1 MPKKILIVEDNLQNL
16 RVVQLSLKD
25 QGYLLREATDGKN
38 ALRIALKERP
48 DLIIMD
54 IQLPG
59 LSGIEVTKK
68 LRERPDFQQ
77 VPIVAVTAYAM
88 KGDKEKALDIG
99 FDAYLTK
106 PISTQEIASL
116 VAEMLVGKRPLP
128 GVSENCGGQL

>member
-1 MPKKILIVEDNLQNL
+1 MPKKILIIEDNLQNL

-25 QGYLLREATDGKN
+25 QGYLLLEATDGN
-38 ALRIALKERP
+38 DALKLALKERP

-59 LSGIEVTKK
+59 MSGIEITRK

-88 KGDKEKALDIG
+88 RGDKEKALNLG

-106 PISTQEIASL
+106 PISTHELASL
-116 VAEMLVGKRPLP
+116 VAEILVRKREAIR
-128 GVSENCGGQL
+128 SQ

>member
-1 MPKKILIVEDNLQNL
+1 MPKKILIIEDNLQNL

-25 QGYLLREATDGKN
+25 QGYLLLEATDGN
-38 ALRIALKERP
+38 DALKLALKERP

-59 LSGIEVTKK
+59 MSGIEITRK

-88 KGDKEKALDIG
+88 RGDKEKALNLG

-106 PISTQEIASL
+106 PISTRELASL
-116 VAEMLVGKRPLP
+116 VAEMLAGKREAIR
-128 GVSENCGGQL
+128 SQ

>member
-16 RVVQLSLKD
+16 MVVQLSLKD
-25 QGYLLREATDGKN
+25 QGYLLREATDGKE

-88 KGDKEKALDIG
+88 KGDKEKALKIG

-116 VAEMLVGKRPLP
+116 VAEMLVRKRSLP
-128 GVSENCGGQL
+128 GVNENSGGQ

>member
-1 MPKKILIVEDNLQNL
+1 MPKKILIIEDNLQNL

-25 QGYLLREATDGKN
+25 QGYLLLEATDGN
-38 ALRIALKERP
+38 DALKLALKERP

-59 LSGIEVTKK
+59 MSGIEITRK

-88 KGDKEKALDIG
+88 RGDKEKALNLG

-106 PISTQEIASL
+106 PISIRELASL
-116 VAEMLVGKRPLP
+116 VAEMLAGEREAIR
-128 GVSENCGGQL
+128 SQ